1 MNGLL
6 LTLTIIT
13 LTNLVLGL
21 GYSAYI
27 WFIRR
32 SRVRHPKP
40 CPHPSTMKLSSINKQ
55 LCYNCNEAIDWN
67 LKPNQ
72 APLVSSSRD
81 KRK

>member
-32 SRVRHPKP
+32 SRVKHPKP
-40 CPHPSTMKLSSINKQ
+40 CQHKTTMKLSSINKQ